1 MFSFLTNW
9 KTTAA
14 GVLAISAALTQ
25 FIMQASPAVNW
36 TSLSAAIGTLV
47 TGVGLIV
54 AKDFNVSSATTVAPA
69 PLSTG
74 TP

>member
-1 MFSFLTNW
+1 MNWTFLFTNW
-9 KTTAA
+9 KTSLA
-14 GVLAISAALTQ
+14 GVVAIGAAISQ
-25 FIMQASPAVNW
+25 FVMQTSPTINW

-54 AKDFNVSSATTVAPA
+54 AKDFNVSSTPSTPA
-69 PLSTG
+69 PTG